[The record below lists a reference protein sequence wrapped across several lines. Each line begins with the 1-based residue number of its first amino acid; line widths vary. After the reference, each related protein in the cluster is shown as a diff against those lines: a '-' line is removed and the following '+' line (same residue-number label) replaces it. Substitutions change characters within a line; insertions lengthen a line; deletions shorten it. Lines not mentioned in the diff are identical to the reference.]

1 MLADLVV
8 PELANAKLEEE
19 FRTLC
24 RAHHL
29 KRLMVFG
36 STLHGTAGTGSDLDI
51 LVEFY
56 AGLTPGVAF
65 ARLADELSSLLGR
78 DIDVHTAGSL
88 SRSFRD
94 EVLREAQVI
103 YAGEE

>member
-8 PELANAKLEEE
+8 PELANAKLEQE

-36 STLHGTAGTGSDLDI
+36 STIHGTAAQAHIRSSQGMRLKEAYYERVSI
-51 LVEFY
+51 LRI
-56 AGLTPGVAF
+56 P
-65 ARLADELSSLLGR
+65 S
-78 DIDVHTAGSL
+78 H
-88 SRSFRD
+88 
-94 EVLREAQVI
+94 
-103 YAGEE
+103 